1 MSFDIIILILLLT
14 RMGSGVPGTWVPAG
28 THQISENL
36 GTDGYRVP
44 ARKKF
49 LGTDGYRVPARKKIL
64 GTDGYRVP
72 GKFSLMPT
80 SGQNYKTKLV

>member
-1 MSFDIIILILLLT
+1 MNYYSIELKSIKI
-14 RMGSGVPGTWVPAG
+14 RGRRERYP
-28 THQISENL
+28 

-49 LGTDGYRVPARKKIL
+49 MGTDGYRVPARKKIL

-72 GKFSLMPT
+72 RKFSLMPT
-80 SGQNYKTKLV
+80 PVNKIIYFERFTSDW